1 MNKSLV
7 AQNIKKNYQL
17 LDNRQ
22 YGLAEQN
29 AFNLLKQDP
38 NNHEIYNLIGDIH
51 YKQNNFDKSLWYY
64 FSSLDRN
71 FDPKALNRL
80 GTNIFLLNNI
90 PVAEK
95 VLTNLLAHDPEYT
108 PGYLSLGL
116 VYEQS
121 KNLEKAIDCYKAA
134 IKIDPKEI
142 KAYLSLATLYKQEQK
157 YEEAIK
163 IYQQGL
169 INNPSNHFIL
179 SNLGNLFYLQHKYED
194 AIISHQRAIK
204 AEPQSHIVHF
214 NFANTLLN
222 AGKYSEAV
230 DMYKKTIQINP
241 NFYRS
246 RINLGTTLLSMSN
259 FDEGFKE
266 YNYRI
271 YEDKNFKSIL
281 HKKNQIW
288 NGQNIENKKILVVAE
303 DGLGNTIQ
311 FSRYLEILSQLNCKI
326 VFKCQEELHHLFED
340 MLYIEELINLD
351 NDYEDFEYWVPLQN
365 LINLLTPDLSSNCPF
380 PAALK
385 INDNKLLEWETL
397 IAVND
402 NVKIGINWQGSS
414 LNPRVASNTVT
425 LDKFNNIVKDPN
437 ATFISLQKGAA
448 VSDIQKFKLEENI
461 INYDLLMDTGSKK
474 FLDTAAIVKYLD
486 LVITTDT
493 SIAHLAGS
501 LGTQTWLLLPKVSDW
516 RWLNSKDETIWYDNV
531 RIYRQKVQG
540 DWSDVFSRIE
550 KDCLELV
557 NNITEL
563 RKS

>member
-1 MNKSLV
+1 MNKSLI

-29 AFNLLKQDP
+29 AFNLLKEDP

-51 YKQNNFDKSLWYY
+51 YKQNNFDKSIWYY

-80 GTNIFLLNNI
+80 GTNIFLLNNNA
-90 PVAEK
+90 VAEK
-95 VLTNLLAHDPEYT
+95 VLTNLLAHDPKYIS
-108 PGYLSLGL
+108 GYLSLGL
-116 VYEQS
+116 VYEQT
-121 KNLEKAIDCYKAA
+121 KKIDKAIECYKAA

-142 KAYLSLATLYKQEQK
+142 KAYLSLAQLYKQELN

-163 IYQQGL
+163 VYQQGL

-222 AGKYSEAV
+222 AGKYSEAIE
-230 DMYKKTIQINP
+230 MYKKTIQLNP
-241 NFYRS
+241 NFNRS
-246 RINLGTTLLSMSN
+246 KINLGTTLLSMSN

-266 YNYRI
+266 YHHRI
-271 YEDKNFKSIL
+271 YEDKNFKSVL
-281 HKKNQIW
+281 PKKNLLW
-288 NGQNIENKKILVVAE
+288 NGQNIENKKILIVAE
-303 DGLGNTIQ
+303 DGFGNTLQ
-311 FSRYLEILSQLNCKI
+311 FSRYLETLSQLNCKI
-326 VFKCQEELHHLFED
+326 IFKCQEELHHLFED
-340 MLYIEELINLD
+340 LTFIEELIGLE
-351 NDYEDFEYWVPLQN
+351 NDYDDYDFWVPLQN
-365 LINLLTPDLSSNCPF
+365 LIYLLTPDLNSNCPF
-380 PAALK
+380 PTQLK

-402 NVKIGINWQGSS
+402 NVKIGLNWQGSK
-414 LNPRVASNTVT
+414 LNPRVSNNSVS
-425 LDKFNNIVKDPN
+425 LDKFKNIVKNPL
-437 ATFISLQKGAA
+437 ATFISLQKGAPVA
-448 VSDIQKFKLEENI
+448 DIEKFKLEENI

-474 FLDTAAIVKYLD
+474 FLDTAAIIKYLD

-493 SIAHLAGS
+493 SVAHLAGS
-501 LGTQTWLLLPKVSDW
+501 LGTQTWLLIPKVSDW
-516 RWLNSKDETIWYDNV
+516 RWLNSKDETIWYDNF
-531 RIYRQKVQG
+531 RIYRQKIQG
-540 DWSDVFSRIE
+540 DWSDVFARVE
-550 KDCLELV
+550 KDCFELV
-557 NNITEL
+557 KNISEL
-563 RKS
+563 RNV

>member
-1 MNKSLV
+1 MNKSLI

-80 GTNIFLLNNI
+80 GTNIFLLNNNA
-90 PVAEK
+90 VAEK
-95 VLTNLLAHDPEYT
+95 VLTNLLAHDPKYVA
-108 PGYLSLGL
+108 GYLSLGL

-121 KNLEKAIDCYKAA
+121 KKLDKAIDCYKAA

-142 KAYLSLATLYKQEQK
+142 KAYLSLAALYKQDQN
-157 YEEAIK
+157 YEGAIK
-163 IYQQGL
+163 VYQQGM

-204 AEPQSHIVHF
+204 AKPDSHVVHF

-222 AGKYSEAV
+222 AGKYSEAIE
-230 DMYKKTIQINP
+230 MYKKTIALNP
-241 NFYRS
+241 RFNRS
-246 RINLGTTLLSMSN
+246 KINLGTTLLSMSN
-259 FDEGFKE
+259 FEEGFKE
-266 YNYRI
+266 YFHRI
-271 YEDKNFKSIL
+271 YEDKNFKSVL
-281 HKKNQIW
+281 HKKNLLW
-288 NGQNIENKKILVVAE
+288 NGQNIENKKILIVAE
-303 DGLGNTIQ
+303 EGLGNTLQ
-311 FSRYLEILSQLNCKI
+311 FSRYLETLSQLKCKI
-326 VFKCQEELHHLFED
+326 IFQCQEELHHLFED
-340 MLYIEELINLD
+340 MDFIDQLVSIES
-351 NDYEDFEYWVPLQN
+351 DYDDYDYWAPLQN
-365 LINLLTPDLSSNCPF
+365 LINILTPDLNSNCPF
-380 PAALK
+380 PSALK

-402 NVKIGINWQGSS
+402 NVKIGLNWQGSAS
-414 LNPRVASNTVT
+414 NPRVT
-425 LDKFNNIVKDPN
+425 NNSVSLERFKNVLNNPS
-437 ATFISLQKGAA
+437 ATFISLQKGSA
-448 VSDIQKFKLEENI
+448 VSDIEKFQFEENI

-474 FLDTAAIVKYLD
+474 FLDTAAIIKYLD

-493 SIAHLAGS
+493 AIAHLAGT

-516 RWLNSKDETIWYDNV
+516 RWLNSKDETIWYDNF

-540 DWSDVFSRIE
+540 NWSDVFSRVE
-550 KDCLELV
+550 KDSQELIK
-557 NNITEL
+557 NITEL
-563 RKS
+563 RQS

>member
-1 MNKSLV
+1 MNKPLIT
-7 AQNIKKNYQL
+7 QNIKKNYQL

-80 GTNIFLLNNI
+80 GTNIFLLNNNS
-90 PVAEK
+90 VAEK
-95 VLTNLLAHDPEYT
+95 VLTNLLAHDPKYT
-108 PGYLSLGL
+108 AGYLSLGL

-121 KNLEKAIDCYKAA
+121 KNLEKAIECYKAA
-134 IKIDPKEI
+134 IKLDPNEI
-142 KAYLSLATLYKQEQK
+142 KAYLSLATLYKQDLKFED
-157 YEEAIK
+157 AIK
-163 IYQQGL
+163 VYQQGL

-194 AIISHQRAIK
+194 AIVCHQRAIK
-204 AEPQSHIVHF
+204 VKPDSHIVHF

-222 AGKYSEAV
+222 AGKYSEAIE
-230 DMYKKTIQINP
+230 MYKKTIELNP
-241 NFYRS
+241 NFNRS
-246 RINLGTTLLSMSN
+246 KINLGSTLLSMSN

-266 YNYRI
+266 YSNRI
-271 YEDKNFKSIL
+271 YEDKNFKSVL
-281 HKKNQIW
+281 PKKNLIW
-288 NGQNIENKKILVVAE
+288 TGKNVENKKLLVIAE
-303 DGLGNTIQ
+303 EGLGNTLQ
-311 FSRYLEILSQLNCKI
+311 FSRYLETLNQLNCKI
-326 VFKCQEELHHLFED
+326 IFKCQEELHHLFED
-340 MLYIEELINLD
+340 MVFIDELISHES
-351 NDYEDFEYWVPLQN
+351 DYQDYDYWIPLQN
-365 LINLLTPDLSSNCPF
+365 LIYLLTPDLNSNCPL
-380 PAALK
+380 PTNIK
-385 INDNKLLEWETL
+385 VNDNKLLEWETL

-402 NVKIGINWQGSS
+402 NVKIGLNWQGSKS
-414 LNPRVASNTVT
+414 NPRVANNSISLN
-425 LDKFNNIVKDPN
+425 KFKNIVKNPS

-448 VSDIQKFKLEENI
+448 SSEIEAFNLEENI
-461 INYDLLMDTGSKK
+461 INYDPLMDTGSKK
-474 FLDTAAIVKYLD
+474 FLDTAAIIKYLD

-501 LGTQTWLLLPKVSDW
+501 LGTQTWLLLSKVSDW
-516 RWLNSKDETIWYDNV
+516 RWLNSKDETIWYDNF

-540 DWSDVFSRIE
+540 DWSEVFSRVE

-557 NNITEL
+557 KNITDL
-563 RKS
+563 RKT

>member
-1 MNKSLV
+1 MNKSLI

-29 AFNLLKQDP
+29 AFNLLKQDH

-80 GTNIFLLNNI
+80 GTNIFLLNNNA
-90 PVAEK
+90 VAEK
-95 VLTNLLAHDPEYT
+95 VLTNLLAHDPKYVA
-108 PGYLSLGL
+108 GYLSLGL

-121 KNLEKAIDCYKAA
+121 KKLDKAIDCYKAA

-142 KAYLSLATLYKQEQK
+142 KAYLSLAALYKQDQN
-157 YEEAIK
+157 YEGAIK
-163 IYQQGL
+163 VYQQGM

-204 AEPQSHIVHF
+204 AKPDSHVVHF

-222 AGKYSEAV
+222 AGKYSEAIE
-230 DMYKKTIQINP
+230 MYKKTIALNP
-241 NFYRS
+241 RFNRS
-246 RINLGTTLLSMSN
+246 KINLGTTLLSMSN
-259 FDEGFKE
+259 FEEGFKE
-266 YNYRI
+266 YFHRI
-271 YEDKNFKSIL
+271 YEDKNFKSVL
-281 HKKNQIW
+281 HKKNLLW
-288 NGQNIENKKILVVAE
+288 NGQNIENKKILIVAE
-303 DGLGNTIQ
+303 EGLGNTLQ
-311 FSRYLEILSQLNCKI
+311 FSRYLETLSQLKCKI
-326 VFKCQEELHHLFED
+326 IFQCQEELHHLFED
-340 MLYIEELINLD
+340 MDFIDQLVSIES
-351 NDYEDFEYWVPLQN
+351 DYDDYDYWAPLQN
-365 LINLLTPDLSSNCPF
+365 LINILTPDLNSNCPF
-380 PAALK
+380 PSALK

-402 NVKIGINWQGSS
+402 NVKIGLNWQGSAS
-414 LNPRVASNTVT
+414 NPRVT
-425 LDKFNNIVKDPN
+425 NNSVSLERFKNVLNNPS
-437 ATFISLQKGAA
+437 ATFISLQKGSA
-448 VSDIQKFKLEENI
+448 VSDIEKFQFEENI

-474 FLDTAAIVKYLD
+474 FLDTAAIIKYLD

-493 SIAHLAGS
+493 AIAHLAGT

-516 RWLNSKDETIWYDNV
+516 RWLNSKDETIWYDNF

-540 DWSDVFSRIE
+540 DWSDVFSRVE
-550 KDCLELV
+550 KDSQELIK
-557 NNITEL
+557 NITEL
-563 RKS
+563 RQS

>member
-1 MNKSLV
+1 MNKSLI

-80 GTNIFLLNNI
+80 GTNIFLLNNNA
-90 PVAEK
+90 VAEK
-95 VLTNLLAHDPEYT
+95 VLTNLLAHDPKYVA
-108 PGYLSLGL
+108 GYLSLGL

-121 KNLEKAIDCYKAA
+121 KKLDKAIDCYKAA

-142 KAYLSLATLYKQEQK
+142 KAYLSLAALYKQDQN
-157 YEEAIK
+157 YEDAIK
-163 IYQQGL
+163 VYQQGM

-204 AEPQSHIVHF
+204 AKPDSHVVHF

-222 AGKYSEAV
+222 AGKYSEAIE
-230 DMYKKTIQINP
+230 MYKKTITLNP
-241 NFYRS
+241 RFNRS
-246 RINLGTTLLSMSN
+246 KINLGTTLLSMSN
-259 FDEGFKE
+259 FEEGFKE
-266 YNYRI
+266 YFHRI
-271 YEDKNFKSIL
+271 YEDKNFKSVL
-281 HKKNQIW
+281 HKKNLLW
-288 NGQNIENKKILVVAE
+288 NGQNIENKKILIVAE
-303 DGLGNTIQ
+303 EGLGNTLQ
-311 FSRYLEILSQLNCKI
+311 FSRYLETLSQLKCKI
-326 VFKCQEELHHLFED
+326 IFQCQEELHHLFED
-340 MLYIEELINLD
+340 MDFIDQLVSIES
-351 NDYEDFEYWVPLQN
+351 DYDDYDYWAPLQN
-365 LINLLTPDLSSNCPF
+365 LINILTPDLNSNCPF
-380 PAALK
+380 PSALK

-402 NVKIGINWQGSS
+402 NVKIGLNWQGSAS
-414 LNPRVASNTVT
+414 NPRVT
-425 LDKFNNIVKDPN
+425 NNSVSLERFKNVLNNPS
-437 ATFISLQKGAA
+437 ATFISLQKGSA
-448 VSDIQKFKLEENI
+448 VSDIEKFHFEENI

-474 FLDTAAIVKYLD
+474 FLDTAAIIKYLD

-493 SIAHLAGS
+493 AIAHLAGT

-516 RWLNSKDETIWYDNV
+516 RWLNSKDETIWYDNF

-540 DWSDVFSRIE
+540 DWSDVFSRVE
-550 KDCLELV
+550 KDSQELIK
-557 NNITEL
+557 NITEL
-563 RKS
+563 RQS

>member
-380 PAALK
+380 PVALK

-531 RIYRQKVQG
+531 RIYRQKLQG
-540 DWSDVFSRIE
+540 DWSDVFSRVE

>member
-1 MNKSLV
+1 MNKSLI

-80 GTNIFLLNNI
+80 GTNIFLLNNNS
-90 PVAEK
+90 VAEK
-95 VLTNLLAHDPEYT
+95 VLTNLLAHDPKYVA
-108 PGYLSLGL
+108 GYLSLGL

-121 KNLEKAIDCYKAA
+121 KKLDKAIDCYKAA

-142 KAYLSLATLYKQEQK
+142 KAYLSLAALYKQDQN
-157 YEEAIK
+157 YEDAIK
-163 IYQQGL
+163 VYQQGM

-204 AEPQSHIVHF
+204 AKPDSHVVHF

-222 AGKYSEAV
+222 AGKYSEAIE
-230 DMYKKTIQINP
+230 MYKKTIALNP
-241 NFYRS
+241 RFNRS
-246 RINLGTTLLSMSN
+246 KINLGTTLLSMSN
-259 FDEGFKE
+259 FEEGFKE
-266 YNYRI
+266 YFHRI
-271 YEDKNFKSIL
+271 YEDKNFKSVL
-281 HKKNQIW
+281 HKKNLLW
-288 NGQNIENKKILVVAE
+288 NGQNIENKKILIVAE
-303 DGLGNTIQ
+303 EGLGNTLQ
-311 FSRYLEILSQLNCKI
+311 FSRYLETLSQLKCKI
-326 VFKCQEELHHLFED
+326 IFQCQEELHHLFED
-340 MLYIEELINLD
+340 MDFIDQLVSIES
-351 NDYEDFEYWVPLQN
+351 DYDDYDYWAPLQN
-365 LINLLTPDLSSNCPF
+365 LINILTPDLNSNCPF
-380 PAALK
+380 PSALK

-402 NVKIGINWQGSS
+402 NVKIGLNWQGSAS
-414 LNPRVASNTVT
+414 NPRVT
-425 LDKFNNIVKDPN
+425 NNSVSLERFKNVLNNPS
-437 ATFISLQKGAA
+437 ATFISLQKGSA
-448 VSDIQKFKLEENI
+448 VSDIEKFHFEENI

-474 FLDTAAIVKYLD
+474 FLDTAAIIKYLD

-493 SIAHLAGS
+493 AIAHLAGT

-516 RWLNSKDETIWYDNV
+516 RWLNSKDETIWYDNF

-540 DWSDVFSRIE
+540 DWSEVFSRVE
-550 KDCLELV
+550 KDSQELIK
-557 NNITEL
+557 NITEL
-563 RKS
+563 RQS

>member
-1 MNKSLV
+1 MNKSLI

-80 GTNIFLLNNI
+80 GTNIFLLNNNA
-90 PVAEK
+90 VAEK
-95 VLTNLLAHDPEYT
+95 VLTNLLAHDPKYVA
-108 PGYLSLGL
+108 GYLSLGL

-121 KNLEKAIDCYKAA
+121 KKLDKAIDCYKAA

-142 KAYLSLATLYKQEQK
+142 KAYLSLAALYKQDQN
-157 YEEAIK
+157 YEDAIK
-163 IYQQGL
+163 VYQQGM

-204 AEPQSHIVHF
+204 AKPDSHVVHF

-222 AGKYSEAV
+222 AGKYSEAIE
-230 DMYKKTIQINP
+230 MYKKTITLNP
-241 NFYRS
+241 RFNRS
-246 RINLGTTLLSMSN
+246 KINLGTTLLSMSN
-259 FDEGFKE
+259 FEEGFKE
-266 YNYRI
+266 YFHRI
-271 YEDKNFKSIL
+271 YEDKNFKSVL
-281 HKKNQIW
+281 HKKNLLW
-288 NGQNIENKKILVVAE
+288 NGQNIENKKILIVAE
-303 DGLGNTIQ
+303 EGLGNTLQ
-311 FSRYLEILSQLNCKI
+311 FSRYLETLSQLKCKI
-326 VFKCQEELHHLFED
+326 IFQCQEELHHLFED
-340 MLYIEELINLD
+340 MDFIDQLVSIES
-351 NDYEDFEYWVPLQN
+351 DYDDYDYWAPLQN
-365 LINLLTPDLSSNCPF
+365 LINILTPDLNSNCPF
-380 PAALK
+380 PSALK

-402 NVKIGINWQGSS
+402 NVKIGLNWQGSAS
-414 LNPRVASNTVT
+414 NPRVT
-425 LDKFNNIVKDPN
+425 NNSVSLERFKNVLNNPS
-437 ATFISLQKGAA
+437 ATFISLQKGSA
-448 VSDIQKFKLEENI
+448 VSDIEKFQFEENI

-474 FLDTAAIVKYLD
+474 FLDTVAIIKYLD

-493 SIAHLAGS
+493 AIAHLAGT

-516 RWLNSKDETIWYDNV
+516 RWLNSKDETIWYDNF

-540 DWSDVFSRIE
+540 DWSDVFSRVE
-550 KDCLELV
+550 KDSQELIK
-557 NNITEL
+557 NITEL
-563 RKS
+563 RQS

>member
-1 MNKSLV
+1 MNKSLI

-80 GTNIFLLNNI
+80 GTNIFLLNNNS
-90 PVAEK
+90 VAEK
-95 VLTNLLAHDPEYT
+95 VLTNLLAHDPKYVA
-108 PGYLSLGL
+108 GYLSLGL

-121 KNLEKAIDCYKAA
+121 KKLDKAIDCYKAA

-142 KAYLSLATLYKQEQK
+142 KAYLSLAALYKQDQN
-157 YEEAIK
+157 YEDAIK
-163 IYQQGL
+163 VYQQGM

-204 AEPQSHIVHF
+204 AKPDSHVVHF

-222 AGKYSEAV
+222 AGKYSEAIE
-230 DMYKKTIQINP
+230 MYKKTIALNP
-241 NFYRS
+241 RFNRS
-246 RINLGTTLLSMSN
+246 KINLGTTLLSMSN
-259 FDEGFKE
+259 FEEGFKE
-266 YNYRI
+266 YFHRI
-271 YEDKNFKSIL
+271 YEDKNFKSVL
-281 HKKNQIW
+281 HKKNLLW
-288 NGQNIENKKILVVAE
+288 NGQNIENKKILIVAE
-303 DGLGNTIQ
+303 EGLGNTLQ
-311 FSRYLEILSQLNCKI
+311 FSRYLETLSQLKCKI
-326 VFKCQEELHHLFED
+326 IFQCQEELHHLFED
-340 MLYIEELINLD
+340 MDFIDQLVSIES
-351 NDYEDFEYWVPLQN
+351 DYDDYDYWAPLQN
-365 LINLLTPDLSSNCPF
+365 LINILTPDLNSNCPF
-380 PAALK
+380 PSALK

-402 NVKIGINWQGSS
+402 NVKIGLNWQGSAS
-414 LNPRVASNTVT
+414 NPRVT
-425 LDKFNNIVKDPN
+425 NNSVSLERFKNVLNNPS
-437 ATFISLQKGAA
+437 ATFISLQKGSA
-448 VSDIQKFKLEENI
+448 VSDIEKFQFEENI

-474 FLDTAAIVKYLD
+474 FLDTAAIIKYLD

-493 SIAHLAGS
+493 AIAHLAGT

-516 RWLNSKDETIWYDNV
+516 RWLNSKDETIWYDNF

-540 DWSDVFSRIE
+540 DWSDVFSRVE
-550 KDCLELV
+550 KDSQELIK
-557 NNITEL
+557 NITEL
-563 RKS
+563 RQS

>member
-95 VLTNLLAHDPEYT
+95 ILTNLLAHDPEYI

-142 KAYLSLATLYKQEQK
+142 KAYLSLATLFKQEKK

-163 IYQQGL
+163 VYQQGL

-222 AGKYSEAV
+222 AGKYSEAI
-230 DMYKKTIQINP
+230 DMYRKTIEINP

-266 YNYRI
+266 YNNRI
-271 YEDKNFKSIL
+271 YEDKNFKNIL

-303 DGLGNTIQ
+303 DGLGNTLQ

-326 VFKCQEELHHLFED
+326 IFKCQEELHHLFED
-340 MLYIEELINLD
+340 MLYIEELIDLN

-365 LINLLTPDLSSNCPF
+365 LVYLLTPDLSSNCPF
-380 PAALK
+380 PTALK

-402 NVKIGINWQGSS
+402 NVKIGLNWQGSN

-425 LDKFNNIVKDPN
+425 LDKFNNIVKNKD

-448 VSDIQKFKLEENI
+448 VFDIEKFKLEENI
-461 INYDLLMDTGSKK
+461 INYDLLMDTGTKK
-474 FLDTAAIVKYLD
+474 FLDSAAIIKYLD

-540 DWSDVFSRIE
+540 DWSEVFSRVE
-550 KDCLELV
+550 KDFLELV
-557 NNITEL
+557 KNITEL